1 MRPSLRRW
9 NRTGDPLSP
18 RGQLR
23 KTARARQRCR
33 AFFMPKRRVC
43 VCFAPVSP
51 RGQRLRTN
59 RTDTECDAPSA
70 SARRAAGI
78 ASDGQ
83 ARTRRLQFHRL
94 VPAGT
99 NARLLLIGR
108 SFGVGRRGVPVGT
121 SSENGRI
128 SCPGAARADGKSGQN
143 HQCPRGDN
151 RLKRAGRAGRI
162 PVCPRGDRTADLAA
176 AGAVCRTEYAI
187 DTCRVGN
194 LPTAQRL
201 QPCVSPRGQADKT
214 EQGRGENFAC
224 PCGDKE
230 RLPVAICG
238 ISASHCAW
246 PAIWQPG
253 DLPAKE
259 RPQANVSPRG
269 QPPETGGGC
278 SKHPPVP
285 AGTECETL
293 LQNGAACSKRPGAGP
308 GLGLF
313 SAAVPAGTAG
323 DFAGLPAGQFR
334 TLNSIRRFL
343 ARFCTVLFGTS
354 GVVSPYPTA
363 TSRSA
368 GMPICCR

>member
-1 MRPSLRRW
+1 MPLRPSLRRW

-33 AFFMPKRRVC
+33 AFFC
-43 VCFAPVSP
+43 LTGAFASVSRQCP
-51 RGQRLRTN
+51 RGDSGSGQ
-59 RTDTECDAPSA
+59 TELILSAMPHRQAP
-70 SARRAAGI
+70 AAPAGV
-78 ASDGQ
+78 ASDGR
-83 ARTRRLQFHRL
+83 AGMHRSQFHRL

-99 NARLLLIGR
+99 NAWLLLIGR
-108 SFGVGRRGVPVGT
+108 SFGVGSRGVPAGT

-128 SCPGAARADGKSGQN
+128 AWPGAARADSKSGQN

-151 RLKRAGRAGRI
+151 RVKRAGRAGRI
-162 PVCPRGDRTADLAA
+162 PVCPRGDRIAVLAA

-201 QPCVSPRGQADKT
+201 HPCVSPRGQADKT

-238 ISASHCAW
+238 ISASHCAR

-269 QPPETGGGC
+269 QN
-278 SKHPPVP
+278 
-285 AGTECETL
+285 A
-293 LQNGAACSKRPGAGP
+293 KR
-308 GLGLF
+308 
-313 SAAVPAGTAG
+313 S
-323 DFAGLPAGQFR
+323 FR
-334 TLNSIRRFL
+334 TVQPAAKDPARGRVLVCFL
-343 ARFCTVLFGTS
+343 LLSPRGQRAILPDCRL
-354 GVVSPYPTA
+354 VSSEP
-363 TSRSA
+363 
-368 GMPICCR
+368 